1 MWSGGVRSRKL
12 SIEGFLWLGS
22 VASLFLAAILLRP
35 FALVFAL
42 IWIVVTALVVPLH
55 FFQAWR
61 KLARVPN
68 RREYA
73 IWVFL
78 ETIFAAFVIALFLYL
93 AAAA

>member
-1 MWSGGVRSRKL
+1 VRSRRL

-42 IWIVVTALVVPLH
+42 IWTVVTAVAVPLH
-55 FFQAWR
+55 FYKAWR
-61 KLARVPN
+61 KLASVPN
-68 RREYA
+68 RRQYA
-73 IWVFL
+73 VWVFL
-78 ETIFAAFVIALFLYL
+78 ETIFTAFVIALFLYF